1 MAIYLDHNAGA
12 PLDERVLEAMLPYLQ
27 KQQGNPS
34 SVHRYGRLARE
45 AIELARSQVAA
56 LVQAVPSQVI
66 FTSGG
71 TEANNLAV
79 RGTMDACP
87 SGHVAISAVEHPSL
101 REPAWALRE
110 RGVEVTEIE
119 VDSQGRV
126 TLQALEKA
134 LRPTTRLVSVM
145 WASNETGVLQDI
157 SSLSAPIR
165 AQDVLLLRAQDVL
178 LHTDAV
184 QAVGKVPLDFS
195 TSGAHLMSLSAHKM
209 GGPKGVGALV
219 VDSRLEITPLLQGGG
234 QERGLRSGTE
244 NVAAIVGFGKA
255 AALAGAELH
264 HRAEEWSR
272 LRSHLEHGLR
282 QLPGVVIFGEKAPRL
297 PNTVFFAVPGIDG
310 ETLLMALDKAGIAV
324 SSGSACGSGSRQ
336 PSPGLLAMGVAP
348 ELAQGAIRVSMGVEN
363 TLAQMNELIT
373 VLKSQID
380 IFQRMLL
387 RYTA

>member
-79 RGTMDACP
+79 RGTMGACS

-101 REPAWALRE
+101 REPAWALRD

-157 SSLSAPIR
+157 SSLSAP
-165 AQDVLLLRAQDVL
+165 VRAQDVL

-195 TSGAHLMSLSAHKM
+195 ASGVHLMSLSAHKM

-255 AALAGAELH
+255 AELASAELH
-264 HRAEEWSR
+264 HRAEEWAR
-272 LRSHLEHGLR
+272 LRAHLEQALR
-282 QLPGVVIFGEKAPRL
+282 QLPGVVIFGEEAPRL

-336 PSPGLLAMGVAP
+336 PSHGLLAMGVAP
-348 ELAQGAIRVSMGVEN
+348 ELAQGAIRVSLGTEN
-363 TLAQMNELIT
+363 TLPQMDELIT

-387 RYTA
+387 RYSA

>member
-12 PLDERVLEAMLPYLQ
+12 PLDERVLEAMLPYLR

-45 AIELARSQVAA
+45 AIEQARAQVAA
-56 LVQAVPSQVI
+56 LIQAAPSQVI

-71 TEANNLAV
+71 TEANNLAMLGV
-79 RGTMDACP
+79 MGACP

-110 RGVEVTEIE
+110 QGLEVTEIE

-126 TLQALEKA
+126 TVPALEKA
-134 LRPTTRLVSVM
+134 LRPDTRLVSVM
-145 WASNETGVLQDI
+145 WASNETGVLQDV
-157 SSLSAPIR
+157 SALSAPVR
-165 AQDVLLLRAQDVL
+165 AQGAL

-184 QAVGKVPLDFS
+184 QAVGKVPLDFR

-219 VDSRLEITPLLQGGG
+219 VDSHLEITPLLRGGG

-255 AALAGAELH
+255 AELASAELH
-264 HRAEEWSR
+264 QRATEWSR
-272 LRSHLEHGLR
+272 LQAHLEHALG

-297 PNTVFFAVPGIDG
+297 PNTIFFAVPGIEG

-336 PSPGLLAMGVAP
+336 PSHGLLAMGIAP
-348 ELAQGAIRVSMGVEN
+348 ELAQGAIRISIGVDN
-363 TLAQMNELIT
+363 TLAQMDELIT

-380 IFQRMLL
+380 MFQRMLL